1 MYVISLTDI
10 IQHHVYC
17 YSKVFIFIFIIRH
30 WTWTNR
36 EGTFY
41 CYNYKITKINEV
53 FVIISYI
60 SIIGTIVITNS
71 EALFGGV

>member
-1 MYVISLTDI
+1 MYVATA
-10 IQHHVYC
+10 
-17 YSKVFIFIFIIRH
+17 VFIFIFIIRH
-30 WTWTNR
+30 WTWAKR

-53 FVIISYI
+53 FVIINYI
-60 SIIGTIVITNS
+60 SNIVTIVIINS